1 MMLGFLLARKGV
13 EVIVLEKHKD
23 FLRDFRGDT
32 IHPSTLELMYELG
45 LLEEFLRQ
53 PHQEVRQV
61 QVHFGTEKATIADF
75 SHLPTHC
82 KFIAFMPQ
90 WDFLNF
96 ISTHARHCA
105 SFRLRMEAEVTD
117 LLFENERIVGVRAT
131 TPQGELEVRA
141 DLVVGADGRSFD
153 GARTRILGSDSSA
166 RQLMCCSSVCPNARA
181 IQRPR
186 TRLFSPSSGQPV
198 PPDATTFLHR
208 GAHCSLPI
216 LAGMDRSGQGR
227 RAHQLG
233 TEVVGSDAT
242 VCRWER
248 QCELPRR
255 RRR

>member
-1 MMLGFLLARKGV
+1 
-13 EVIVLEKHKD
+13 
-23 FLRDFRGDT
+23 
-32 IHPSTLELMYELG
+32 
-45 LLEEFLRQ
+45 LLEELLRE
-53 PHQEVRQV
+53 PHQEVGQI
-61 QVHFGTEKATIADF
+61 QLHFGAEKTAIAHF
-75 SHLPTHC
+75 SHLPMHC
-82 KFIAFMPQ
+82 KFIEFMPQ
-90 WDFLNF
+90 WEFLNF
-96 ISTHARHCA
+96 ISKHARRCA
-105 SFRLRMEAEVTD
+105 FFCLRMEVEVID
-117 LLFENERIVGVRAT
+117 LVSENERIDGVRAT
-131 TPQGELEVRA
+131 MPQAELEVRA

-153 GARTRILGSDSSA
+153 GARTRRLGSDSSA

-208 GAHCSLPI
+208 GVHCSLPI